1 MRLTDA
7 LRERNQSFSP
17 QDRFECP
24 LGRLAEAGKISKAE
38 YEAGVKWRTVYLGY
52 LQSIGAPEPYGS
64 SDRIEM
70 SDEDCEHFAKSH
82 KRGCAILNALGKRV
96 FHAVNAIA
104 VYEEP
109 ETLGDFA
116 YTTAAAKKGLAV
128 LAREF

>member
-1 MRLTDA
+1 MHG
-7 LRERNQSFSP
+7 SFYLP
-17 QDRFECP
+17 QDSNECP
-24 LGRLAEAGKISKAE
+24 LGRLAASGKISKTE
-38 YEAGVKWRTVYLGY
+38 YDAGVKWRTVYLGY

-70 SDEDCEHFAKSH
+70 SDDDCEHYAKSH
-82 KRGCAILNALGKRV
+82 KRGCDILNARGKRV

-109 ETLGDFA
+109 ETLGDYEF
-116 YTTAAAKKGLAV
+116 TSKAAKIGLAA